1 MKVFALNASP
11 RKDGNTALLI
21 NKIFSTLNKYNIE
34 TEMYQLAGET
44 LRGCTA
50 CRTCFEKKNMQC
62 VFKNDCLNEIVQKTA
77 EADGIIFGSPTY
89 FADVT
94 AEMKAI
100 IDRLGYVN
108 KANGNFLKR
117 KVGAGVSAV
126 RRGGAN
132 RVFDTFNHFF
142 LINEMIVPGSIYWNF
157 AFGRNV
163 GEVENDEEGMRTMEA
178 LGENIAWIMK
188 KIGGGK

>member
-62 VFKNDCLNEIVQKTA
+62 VFKNDCLNEIVQKIA

-108 KANGNFLKR
+108 KANGNFLKH

-157 AFGRNV
+157 AFGRNA
-163 GEVENDEEGMRTMEA
+163 GEVANDEEGMRTMEA